1 MIGVLEKPVATIKGI
16 YKFLNIPSFKHR
28 FINLDQVVV
37 NGISYDDTI
46 LGEGV
51 HTIKTKKLIKSTTD
65 VSILPKE
72 IIKQYGKIK
81 FI

>member
-1 MIGVLEKPVATIKGI
+1 M
-16 YKFLNIPSFKHR
+16 
-28 FINLDQVVV
+28 V
-37 NGISYDDTI
+37 NGIGYQDEGV
-46 LGEGV
+46 LGKGV
-51 HTIKTKKLIKSTTD
+51 HTIHTDKLTKSVTD

>member
-1 MIGVLEKPVATIKGI
+1 M
-16 YKFLNIPSFKHR
+16 
-28 FINLDQVVV
+28 V
-37 NGISYDDTI
+37 NGIGYQDEGV
-46 LGEGV
+46 LGKGV
-51 HTIKTKKLIKSTTD
+51 HTIHTDQLTKSVTD